1 MKAFFETIR
10 PLFGN
15 SFTQKQVDGLNVL
28 LKATEGVTLSD
39 RAYILATAFHETDK
53 TMQPI
58 EEYGRGKGKKYGT
71 PDPVTGKV
79 YYGRGYVQ
87 LTWKSNYKFAG
98 EKLGVGDAF
107 VNRPELVMEP
117 ATAAK
122 IIVRGMQEGW
132 FTGRKMSDFVSY
144 RDKRRVVN
152 AMDCADLIAGHA
164 AKFERALVRGWQETS
179 EIAPTAPPP
188 VSAIPIPPPP
198 EKPATASPTVP
209 ASQPKQ
215 ETPMNWQN
223 ATSSISLIIIVLSNI
238 LTAFGCH
245 EAAAAV
251 AASCSIPFLSPELNQ
266 IVTVIFSLLGTIS
279 QAMKPGGVANSL
291 FKPAVIVLPESN
303 PKSGPGNVTPEQ
315 VAAP

>member
-28 LKATEGVTLSD
+28 LKATEGMTLSD

-58 EEYGRGKGKKYGT
+58 EEYGRGKGKKYGA
-71 PDPVTGKV
+71 PDAATGKV

-164 AKFERALVRGWQETS
+164 AKFERALVLMGTEAANQAS
-179 EIAPTAPPP
+179 TAPSAPP
-188 VSAIPIPPPP
+188 ATPIATTP
-198 EKPATASPTVP
+198 EKPALGPPNVP
-209 ASQPKQ
+209 ASQSEK
-215 ETPMNWQN
+215 EIPMNWQN

-251 AASCSIPFLSPELNQ
+251 VASCSIPFLSPELNQ
-266 IVTVIFSLLGTIS
+266 VVTVIFSLLGTIS

-291 FKPAVIVLPESN
+291 FKPAVIVLPEDKAGVGS
-303 PKSGPGNVTPEQ
+303 VTKAQ
-315 VAAP
+315 VMEP